1 MDILP
6 DLWQESEAFNEPCLF
21 AGSTFERASGALSL
35 ATWGIE
41 KSFSDEKEDGE
52 RMFGKLVI
60 FAIAFAVIL
69 NYFII
74 PVLTVLARI
83 IGRLGA
89 EGPIK
94 HLLVVAT
101 FALLVFTLVVF
112 VWLTA
117 KFLKSR

>member
-1 MDILP
+1 LDVLP
-6 DLWQESEAFNEPCLF
+6 DLWQESERIIEPYLF
-21 AGSTFERASGALSL
+21 TRSTFERASGALSL

-41 KSFSDEKEDGE
+41 KSFSDEKEGE
-52 RMFGKLVI
+52 KMFGKLVI

-69 NYFII
+69 NYLII
-74 PVLTVLARI
+74 PVLIALARI

-94 HLLVVAT
+94 HLFVVAT
-101 FALLVFTLVVF
+101 FALLVFTLAVF